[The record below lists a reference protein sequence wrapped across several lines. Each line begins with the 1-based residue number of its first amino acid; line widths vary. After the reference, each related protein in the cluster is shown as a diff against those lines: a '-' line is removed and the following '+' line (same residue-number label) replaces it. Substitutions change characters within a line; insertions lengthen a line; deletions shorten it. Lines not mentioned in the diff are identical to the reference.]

1 MRALRRYFLHLPWL
15 LLASTGAHGQA
26 CSQVTIAGHP
36 NLPPVVWGDYLST
49 LGSAPELVS
58 EMLAEQGIS
67 VHSDFKGGNNRVMR
81 DFKLGKFDINPAMA
95 RTPEAESYTVFVEP
109 PIYTQSYIV
118 ITRRRSNL
126 EITDWSQLRKLK
138 GVASKD
144 TYLGARFE
152 AFAEAELD
160 LLRIQN
166 AQQGLKM
173 LNVGRVDYAIYPQIQ
188 DDLFVSLLDMEGVF
202 EKMPVD
208 IASFELYIGISRA
221 SLCDFPLQQMSEW
234 LSHSQHSGHAAHV
247 MNDNLY
253 KWMGYG
259 LNQKP

>member
-1 MRALRRYFLHLPWL
+1 MRLRLLSSFSALYLM
-15 LLASTGAHGQA
+15 LASFEAH
-26 CSQVTIAGHP
+26 SQSCDQVRLSGHP
-36 NLPPVVWGDYLST
+36 NLPPVVWGNYLSI

-58 EMLAEQGIS
+58 EMLSEHGIS
-67 VHSDFKGGNNRVMR
+67 VTTDFKGGYNRVLR
-81 DFKLGKFDINPAMA
+81 DFKMGKFDINPAMA
-95 RTPEAESYTVFVEP
+95 RTPEAEEYTLFVEP

-118 ITRRRSNL
+118 ITNRRSGLNISSW
-126 EITDWSQLRKLK
+126 EQLRKLK

-152 AFAEAELD
+152 AFANKELD
-160 LLRIQN
+160 LIRIQN
-166 AQQGLKM
+166 AKQGLKM

-208 IASFELYIGISRA
+208 VATFELYVGISKA
-221 SLCDFPLQQMSEW
+221 SPCTFPMEAMSDW
-234 LSHSQHSGHAAHV
+234 IQHSFKSGHSSHV
-247 MNDNLY
+247 LNDNLY

-259 LNQKP
+259 LDRKP